1 MVPTEE
7 LEGYGRPQRTRR
19 RLALVVVLVCSCVVA
34 YLALRPA
41 TREEPPRFRLPLLS
55 GGALSSEELE
65 GDPVV
70 LNFFASWCAPCRE
83 EAPRLEAAW
92 REHRDAGVRMVG
104 VDVNDTEEGARRF
117 VREFGITY
125 PVVRDVDDQL
135 IGELG
140 VRGLPQT
147 FFITRDWE
155 LLNVASGE
163 RVGAETREV
172 VPLGAIYRREL
183 ETNIQRLLHQS

>member
-7 LEGYGRPQRTRR
+7 LEGYGHQRRSR
-19 RLALVVVLVCSCVVA
+19 RLVAPLVVLVCSCVIA

-41 TREEPPRFRLPLLS
+41 PRQEPPRFRLPLLS
-55 GGALSSEELE
+55 GGALSSEELD
-65 GDPVV
+65 GSPVV

-83 EAPRLEAAW
+83 EAPLLQAAW
-92 REHRDAGVRMVG
+92 REHRDDGVQIVG
-104 VDVNDTEEGARRF
+104 VDVNDTEDGARRF

-125 PVVRDVDDQL
+125 PVVRDVDDKL

-147 FFITRDWE
+147 FFINRDWE
-155 LLNVASGE
+155 LSNVASGE
-163 RVGAETREV
+163 QVGDETRQV
-172 VPLGAIYRREL
+172 VPLGAISRRTL
-183 ETNIQRLLHQS
+183 EANIERLLEKG